1 MPVPTL
7 ISSLSQTAG
16 SNSPPGSES
25 PTTADDYL
33 RTYASFIAML
43 RDGVGFTDP
52 VQLASAATTSI
63 GAQNSLFVEIT
74 GTTGITSFGTTYEG
88 PRFLRFTGALTMTH
102 NATTLNLPT
111 AANITTV
118 AGDTALAVPN
128 FAGNGWNVVAYQRAD
143 GTPLALASSQVTTAK
158 IADANVTAAKLDGAQ
173 SGSAPIFGARA
184 WVNYKG
190 TATRGINGS
199 GNVSSVTVNGT
210 GDFTVNF
217 TTSLP
222 DANYAPAISYASSL
236 GGIAAASRVVYSHT
250 FAAGSFRFQCRNDS
264 AALADFESICIAF
277 FR

>member
-33 RTYASFIAML
+33 RQYAAFIAML

-88 PRFLRFTGALTMTH
+88 PRFLRFTGALTLTH

-111 AANITTV
+111 AANITTA

-143 GTPLALASSQVTTAK
+143 GTPLALTNASVTTAK

-184 WVNYKG
+184 WISYKG
-190 TATRGINGS
+190 TATRGINAS

-210 GDFTVNF
+210 GDFTITF
-217 TTSLP
+217 TTALP
-222 DANYAPAISYASSL
+222 NANYAVVVGFAPALSGSPS
-236 GGIAAASRVVYSHT
+236 GGRVVYIHT
-250 FAAGSFRFQCRNDS
+250 KATGSCRVQCRDNGGT
-264 AALADFESICIAF
+264 LVDFEELNLVF
-277 FR
+277 FG